1 MVERLRAKCWRDV
14 DLIALVILLEGF
26 GDVTAVLIPGNL
38 KYFLY
43 TTTILSFGDMNN
55 NMNHLAYQRFNI

>member
-1 MVERLRAKCWRDV
+1 
-14 DLIALVILLEGF
+14 LVILLEGF

-38 KYFLY
+38 KDFLY

-55 NMNHLAYQRFNI
+55 NMNHLTY